1 MERTIKNVILSVI
14 FKFIFLFG
22 LISYLIYLS
31 LDYAEKYNLFQF
43 DTEIFRSKERI
54 FIGICILLIVLLS
67 YICYLDLDKR
77 INADLKNLLKM
88 IKNDSFENNLNVKE
102 FILIR
107 NGFINKNK
115 LLEEKDRLMKNS
127 LNFISHDMK
136 TPLTVINTNTN
147 LLISEFDKNDK
158 ANLSRLLKIKSQC
171 TVITDYIT
179 TLMEVVNSF
188 SKSDDKDNILV
199 SKLIN
204 DLQKDIELYS
214 DLLEE
219 KIPTIIDFN
228 YEDETIININSRKL
242 KKSLT
247 HLLNNAYEH
256 RKNIISV
263 NLSFKDHILKISVR
277 DDGSGFNEK
286 ALKNAKNI
294 FYTDNIGR
302 TTGKGYGIGLFY
314 VSSFVESLNGK
325 LILENHNEQGAIQ
338 TMIIP
343 NRRDVCI

>member
-1 MERTIKNVILSVI
+1 M
-14 FKFIFLFG
+14 FKFIFLFVI
-22 LISYLIYLS
+22 ISYLLYLG
-31 LDYAEKYNLFQF
+31 LDYAEKYSLFKF
-43 DTEIFRSKERI
+43 DTEIFRSKESVFLGLCI
-54 FIGICILLIVLLS
+54 FLFTVLS
-67 YICYLDLDKR
+67 YICYLDLDKK
-77 INADLKNLLKM
+77 INRDLKNILKM
-88 IKNDSFENNLNVKE
+88 IETDRFENNLSVKE

-107 NGFINKNK
+107 DGFENKNK

-147 LLISEFDKNDK
+147 LVISEFDKNDSV
-158 ANLSRLLKIKSQC
+158 NLSRLLKIKSQC

-188 SKSDDKDNILV
+188 SKGDEKDNISV

-219 KIPTIIDFN
+219 KIPTIVDFN

-256 RKNIISV
+256 RKKLITVEISYK
-263 NLSFKDHILKISVR
+263 NHTLKISVR
-277 DDGSGFNEK
+277 DDGVGFNENS
-286 ALKNAKNI
+286 LKSAKNI
-294 FYTDNIGR
+294 FYTDNVGR

-314 VSSFVESLNGK
+314 VSSFVENLGGE
-325 LILENHNEQGAIQ
+325 LLLENHKEQGAIQ
-338 TMIIP
+338 TIVIP
-343 NRRDVCI
+343 NRSSVCI